1 MKKIIYILSLSL
13 AFSISAQSVSFANS
27 NNLFE
32 SDEIFFNEVS
42 GIEESPF
49 DFNTKEFLPEYF
61 DPYKGMIID
70 ESYLLA
76 STEIAFE
83 FNTVEYL
90 PENFDAYRGMIVDES
105 SLLIEEPISFDFNTQ
120 DYLPANFDAYKG
132 MIAIEPN
139 ELMNEPISF
148 DFNINDYL
156 PVNFNPYAGMNDQM
170 KSFIEM
176 C

>member
-13 AFSISAQSVSFANS
+13 AFSISAQSLSYANTS
-27 NNLFE
+27 KLIGN
-32 SDEIFFNEVS
+32 DQIFFNEGS
-42 GIEESPF
+42 GIEETPF
-49 DFNTKEFLPEYF
+49 DFNTKEFLPEDF
-61 DPYKGMIID
+61 DPYKGLIID

-76 STEIAFE
+76 STEIGFE

-105 SLLIEEPISFDFNTQ
+105 SLLIEEPIDFDFNLQ
-120 DYLPANFDAYKG
+120 DYLPANFDAYEG
-132 MIAIEPN
+132 MITIEPN
-139 ELMNEPISF
+139 ELISEPISF

-156 PVNFNPYAGMNDQM
+156 PINFNPYLGLNDQM
-170 KSFIEM
+170 KTFIEM